1 MENIQ
6 EIATKTAENL
16 KELLVFLITRIQEL
30 ETENA
35 ELKRAAESERARLS
49 FGFASSLEGLL
60 AVAHYG

>member
-35 ELKRAAESERARLS
+35 ELKRAAESERVRD
-49 FGFASSLEGLL
+49 
-60 AVAHYG
+60 